1 MGKAAQVPTTD
12 NAKKERKTRV
22 RAAGEGTIYENVKRN
37 RWEGQFP
44 YTDPATG
51 KTRRKLII
59 GKSQTEVSRK
69 GKEFQDNIKSG
80 LVPGADKKTLWEWLN
95 HWLEECIKPNVR
107 IKTYEKY
114 ESSLKSYIKP
124 KLGDKPIKKLT
135 PEDFRKV
142 FNEMLTK
149 GGRAG
154 VGVSTSTVR
163 TTRRY
168 LAMAYKQAIEDGIV
182 TRNIIHA
189 TKPPQLVKEE
199 IKPLSE
205 EQANMLLK
213 AAKEGEFF
221 YLGVKQRRKPSP
233 ASEYHKAMAYAVVM
247 LALNTG
253 MRLGE
258 VFGLKW
264 GDIDLP
270 KKVVNVR
277 RSLVSSATKGMIF
290 EEPKTKGSKRRIPV
304 TDAVKKALE
313 RYQKEQQWFI
323 NGMGDQYDA
332 KENLVFAN
340 LFGKPVDTSNFTTR
354 YFKKMLVQAGLDR
367 EFCFHDLR
375 HTHATLLL
383 KQGVNIKVISER
395 LGHSTIQMTLD
406 TYSHL
411 MPDMQQTAVDALAAL
426 NMN

>member
-1 MGKAAQVPTTD
+1 MA
-12 NAKKERKTRV
+12 NRTRV

-51 KTRRKLII
+51 KTKRKLII
-59 GKSQTEVSRK
+59 GKSQTEVSKK

-80 LVPGADKKTLWEWLN
+80 LVLGADKKTLWEWLD
-95 HWLEECIKPNVR
+95 HWLNECIKPNVR
-107 IKTYEKY
+107 IKSFEKY
-114 ESSLKSYIKP
+114 ESCLKSYIKP
-124 KLGDKPIKKLT
+124 KLGDKPIKKLA

-142 FNEMLTK
+142 FNEMLSR

-154 VGVSTSTVR
+154 TGVSTSTVR
-163 TTRRY
+163 ATRRY
-168 LAMAYKQAIEDGIV
+168 LAMAFKQAIEDGIV
-182 TRNIIHA
+182 ARNIIHA

-199 IKPLSE
+199 IRPLTES
-205 EQANMLLK
+205 QAGLLLQT
-213 AAKEGEFF
+213 AKEGEYF
-221 YLGVKQRRKPSP
+221 YLGAKQRRKPSP
-233 ASEYHKAMAYAVVM
+233 ESEYHKAMAYTAVM

-264 GDIDLP
+264 TDIDLLQ
-270 KKVVNVR
+270 KVVNVR
-277 RSLVSSATKGMIF
+277 RALVSSATRGMIF
-290 EEPKTKGSKRRIPV
+290 EEPKTRGSKRRISV
-304 TDAVKKALE
+304 TDGVKKALE
-313 RYQKEQQWFI
+313 RYQKEQQWYI
-323 NGMGDQYDA
+323 NLLGDKYYL

-340 LFGKPVDTSNFTTR
+340 LFGKPFDTSNFTTR

-411 MPDMQQTAVDALAAL
+411 MPDMQQTAVNALEIL